1 MKKFNL
7 IDIVT
12 FVGIVSSIILILLFA
27 SGCAHKTPIDTRGCC
42 QRLSLQTEEMSKFTR
57 YCKVALFLSKSTVI
71 DKKVKRAGADAVKVC
86 KFVFNVESDQ
96 DLIAAGDAQE
106 YYRVRSYIILD
117 PDRQG
122 FWRETLDC
130 DPAEMSCEEFQ
141 YE

>member
-7 IDIVT
+7 FDVVT
-12 FVGIVSSIILILLFA
+12 FMGIVSSIILILMYGA
-27 SGCAHKTPIDTRGCC
+27 GCAHNVSVDTRECC

-96 DLIAAGDAQE
+96 DLIAAGDLQE
-106 YYRVRSYIILD
+106 YHRVRSYIILD
-117 PDRQG
+117 PDKQG

-130 DPAEMSCEEFQ
+130 DPAELSCEEF
-141 YE
+141 

>member
-7 IDIVT
+7 FDVVT
-12 FVGIVSSIILILLFA
+12 FMGIVSSIILILMYGA
-27 SGCAHKTPIDTRGCC
+27 GCAHNVSVDTRECC

-96 DLIAAGDAQE
+96 DLIAAGDVQE
-106 YYRVRSYIILD
+106 YHRVRSYIILD
-117 PDRQG
+117 PDKQG
-122 FWRETLDC
+122 FWRDTLNC
-130 DPAEMSCEEFQ
+130 DPAEMSCEEF
-141 YE
+141 